1 MNCGEFL
8 RDCRT
13 RKGISQAQMAHV
25 LNLSQS
31 DISKIEKDH
40 KEPRTSIFRDWTVA
54 TQSMDLGI
62 AFLYGTE
69 LLTVVPDIINTM
81 SGVVAGVI
89 HFFY

>member
-1 MNCGEFL
+1 MGTGQFL
-8 RDCRT
+8 RDCRKS
-13 RKGISQAQMAHV
+13 KGFSQSELADV

-31 DISKIEKDH
+31 DISKIETDRRIPDTH
-40 KEPRTSIFRDWTVA
+40 IFRDWTVA

-69 LLTVVPDIINTM
+69 LLTVVPDILNTM
-81 SGVVAGVI
+81 SSVVVGFI

>member
-1 MNCGEFL
+1 MNAGEFL

-13 RKGISQAQMAHV
+13 RAGFNQIQMAYA

-40 KEPRTSIFRDWTVA
+40 KEPRISIFRDWTVA

-69 LLTVVPDIINTM
+69 LLTVVPDIINSM

-89 HFFY
+89 HLFY

>member
-1 MNCGEFL
+1 MSCGEFL
-8 RDCRT
+8 KGCRE
-13 RKGISQAQMAHV
+13 RYGFNQVQMAHV
-25 LNLSQS
+25 LNMSQS

-54 TQSMDLGI
+54 TQSMDMGI

>member
-1 MNCGEFL
+1 MSCGEFL
-8 RDCRT
+8 KGCRT
-13 RKGISQAQMAHV
+13 RMGYNQDQMANV

-31 DISKIEKDH
+31 DISKIEKDY

-69 LLTVVPDIINTM
+69 LLTVVPHIINTM
-81 SGVVAGVI
+81 SSVVVGVI